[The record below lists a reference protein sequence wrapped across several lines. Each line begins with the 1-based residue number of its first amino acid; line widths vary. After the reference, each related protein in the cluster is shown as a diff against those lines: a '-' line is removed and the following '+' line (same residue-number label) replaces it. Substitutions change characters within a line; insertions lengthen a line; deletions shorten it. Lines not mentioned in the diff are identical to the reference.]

1 MENEIMKTVGV
12 VIPIYNVEKYLKECL
27 DSVINQTYTNLE
39 IILVNDGS
47 TDESSLNIAKE
58 YTLKDKRITLFD
70 KKNGGLSS
78 ARNVGIEYFSGEYK
92 LNNRTQDIK
101 ENSLIEF
108 DIEGRNS
115 YEIHS
120 VYKSCKAFK
129 NKQELTNFTYPD
141 IDYII
146 FLDSDDYWELNCIE
160 ECVPRMD
167 GVEVVWFDYHIYYD
181 DISCLKSHLTILEH
195 HKYGFNCKES
205 STDFFKRM
213 LKLNR
218 DTFWFSVTGM
228 IDFRYLKFIKLKFLD
243 GIIHEDHYFGKL
255 LFFQSSFIYVLVE
268 KLYFY
273 RIRKNSIMNYDSS
286 GIYIPEYNRFIYEI
300 FDKNYFL
307 YRKYVTFSSKVLTML
322 MVLKFVQKN
331 RYLDGISLFEKTFC
345 LKSKKRRIGL
355 IDFEDKY
362 FIKAIFL
369 IIKKFYAMSDNST
382 INLELIINF
391 ISDIIYINKNSTNTT
406 IFQNRY
412 GSAKSRIQNQL
423 SYKLGQV
430 LIFNSKNI
438 LGILFLP
445 IYLISTVIVYK
456 QEKKIYLKK

>member
-1 MENEIMKTVGV
+1 MNLAKTVGV

-167 GVEVVWFDYHIYYD
+167 GVEVVWFDWVYKHE
-181 DISCLKSHLTILEH
+181 ISEYFCDETYQDL
-195 HKYGFNCKES
+195 YGFKSGIIS
-205 STDFFKRM
+205 STEWASKYSNVGR
-213 LKLNR
+213 K
-218 DTFWFSVTGM
+218 WFIFAWHGM
-228 IDFRYLKFIKLKFLD
+228 IDFQYLKSIKLKFVD
-243 GIIHEDHYFGKL
+243 NAIHEDICFGTL
-255 LFFQSSFIYVLVE
+255 LFMYSKFIYVLR
-268 KLYFY
+268 KKIYKY
-273 RIRKNSIMNYDSS
+273 RIRENSICDRNENNNRAWINPYFRKAYLYFGSNVKKTKKYHKLYSVILSTCYLVEFINNNKKENSLDYSS
-286 GIYIPEYNRFIYEI
+286 IIRDRIDALWSALNSLTHDPLEAYKKIP
-300 FDKNYFL
+300 
-307 YRKYVTFSSKVLTML
+307 KVLY
-322 MVLKFVQKN
+322 KD
-331 RYLDGISLFEKTFC
+331 R
-345 LKSKKRRIGL
+345 
-355 IDFEDKY
+355 
-362 FIKAIFL
+362 
-369 IIKKFYAMSDNST
+369 
-382 INLELIINF
+382 
-391 ISDIIYINKNSTNTT
+391 INK
-406 IFQNRY
+406 I
-412 GSAKSRIQNQL
+412 IQDYE
-423 SYKLGQV
+423 YK
-430 LIFNSKNI
+430 INI
-438 LGILFLP
+438 L
-445 IYLISTVIVYK
+445 
-456 QEKKIYLKK
+456 